1 MSTKIFDIKGPGLS
15 FVSDTKADYTYVI
28 IGAEH
33 SSYFGEAPILGIKIT
48 QSVDYTISK
57 FMSGNFGLV
66 TFQDKPVL
74 INISGIVPVRSGPCT
89 KNKGFS
95 FGLATKSI
103 QDLYNQHRASNLS
116 CTPLYLTIG
125 NTAYKAFIT
134 GLTQQGSSKGTPGV
148 FDYSLSLVGV
158 RIAGVVR

>member
-1 MSTKIFDIKGPGLS
+1 MASKIFDIKGPGLS
-15 FVSDTKADYTYVI
+15 FVTDTKADYAYVI
-28 IGAEH
+28 IGTDH
-33 SSYFGEAPILGIKIT
+33 SAYFGEAPILGIKIT

-74 INISGIVPVRSGPCT
+74 ISISGIVPAKPSPCK
-89 KNKGFS
+89 KNTGFS
-95 FGLATKSI
+95 FGTAAKSI
-103 QDLYNQHRASNLS
+103 QDLYDQHRASNLT
-116 CTPLYLTIG
+116 CAPLYLAIG

-148 FDYSLSLVGV
+148 FDYSLSLIGV
-158 RIAGVVR
+158 RVAGGA